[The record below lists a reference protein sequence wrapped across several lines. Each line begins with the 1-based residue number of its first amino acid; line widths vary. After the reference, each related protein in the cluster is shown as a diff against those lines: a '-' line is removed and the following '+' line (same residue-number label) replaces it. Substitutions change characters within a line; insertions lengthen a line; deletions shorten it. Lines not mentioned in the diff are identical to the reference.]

1 MRAILH
7 TGQILVQLCSKT
19 ISQSVPHGPALCF
32 LFRFQVLKRTLG
44 DIMCDVSRLGSVQK
58 WVTLQ
63 PNSEYNSYERC
74 VEKTQLDVR
83 AIANEIAREVLSNYL
98 QCGDCGPCVDTKL
111 RIAF

>member
-1 MRAILH
+1 MIIYERGSYACIGLREREGSILARFRYNFASR
-7 TGQILVQLCSKT
+7 L
-19 ISQSVPHGPALCF
+19 SVGASYGPELCF

-63 PNSEYNSYERC
+63 PNSEYNTYERC

-83 AIANEIAREVLSNYL
+83 SIANEIAREVST
-98 QCGDCGPCVDTKL
+98 GW
-111 RIAF
+111 

>member
-1 MRAILH
+1 MIIYERGTYACIGLRERTPYWPDFGTTLH
-7 TGQILVQLCSKT
+7 QDA
-19 ISQSVPHGPALCF
+19 QSVPNEPELCF

-63 PNSEYNSYERC
+63 PNSEYNTYERC

-83 AIANEIAREVLSNYL
+83 SIANEIAREVST
-98 QCGDCGPCVDTKL
+98 GW
-111 RIAF
+111 